1 MSNPLQ
7 QFSLHRIIPIEFAG
21 YDISFTN
28 SSLFMIIAVSLA
40 CIILL
45 VTSKKKLII
54 PSKTQAFAEIFY
66 DFISSMVSVNL
77 GKKGEKF
84 LPLILS
90 IFLFILFS
98 NLIGILPYAFTTTSH
113 IIVNFVLAM
122 IIFTV
127 IILTGLILHGFK
139 FFSLFLPK
147 GTPWWLVPLMIIIEI
162 FSFLAKPFSLSLRLT
177 ANMIAGHVLLK
188 VMAGF
193 IVSLW
198 ILAKI
203 LPIVFVTV
211 LIGFEIFVA
220 ILQAYIFTILSC
232 VYLQDAIDLH

>member
-1 MSNPLQ
+1 MLNPLQ

>member
-21 YDISFTN
+21 HDISFTN

-203 LPIVFVTV
+203 LPMMFVTV

>member
-203 LPIVFVTV
+203 LPMMFVTV

>member
-1 MSNPLQ
+1 MANPLQ
-7 QFSLHRIIPIEFAG
+7 QFSLHKIIPIEFAG

-28 SSLFMIIAVSLA
+28 SSLFMMMSVLLA
-40 CIILL
+40 CLMLL
-45 VTSKKKLII
+45 VTSSKKLII
-54 PSKTQAFAEIFY
+54 PSKAQAFAEIFY
-66 DFISSMVSVNL
+66 DFIANMVFVNL

-98 NLIGILPYAFTTTSH
+98 NLIGILPYAFTATSH
-113 IIVNFVLAM
+113 IIINFVLAM
-122 IIFTV
+122 VIFTV

-139 FFSLFLPK
+139 FFTLFLPK
-147 GTPWWLVPLMIIIEI
+147 GTPWWLVPLMILIEI
-162 FSFLAKPFSLSLRLT
+162 FSFLARPFSLSLRLT
-177 ANMIAGHVLLK
+177 ANMVAGHVLLK

-198 ILAKI
+198 LLAKI
-203 LPIVFVTV
+203 LPIAFVTV

-220 ILQAYIFTILSC
+220 LLQAYIFTILSC
-232 VYLQDAIDLH
+232 VYLRDAIDLH

>member
-28 SSLFMIIAVSLA
+28 SSLFMIIAVSFA

-54 PSKTQAFAEIFY
+54 PSKAQAFAEIFY
-66 DFISSMVSVNL
+66 DLISSMVSINL

-113 IIVNFVLAM
+113 IVINFVLAM

-147 GTPWWLVPLMIIIEI
+147 GTPWWLVPSMIIIEI

-188 VMAGF
+188 VMSGF

-203 LPIVFVTV
+203 LPMVFVTV

-220 ILQAYIFTILSC
+220 ILQAYIFAILSC